1 MVKLKVGRIVFDIDE
16 NDLILDNGA
25 CYQMITKKIR
35 KGCDSKT
42 PKMSQTLFRSMKN
55 TGLIYTNDSLKK
67 AAMET
72 YSGDDSVTFWKFDIE
87 RMKKLG
93 Y

>member
-25 CYQMITKKIR
+25 CYQMITKKLR
-35 KGCDSKT
+35 KGYDSKT
-42 PKMSQTLFRSMKN
+42 PKMSQTLFRSLKN

-67 AAMET
+67 AAMEA
-72 YSGDDSVTFWKFDIE
+72 YSNDDSVTFWKFNIE